1 MFAPVVLL
9 MKLILLRPA
18 QMLIGSHLFL
28 APRVFLRKL
37 LLLGHSQV
45 LMRKHVLLA
54 LWVLLRKLLL
64 LGPAQ
69 KLVRPHVLLVPG
81 SFRNVVFWRFVLN
94 QMMERKKNV
103 IGLSQ
108 TTKTFLSGHSK
119 THICHCKP

>member
-1 MFAPVVLL
+1 M
-9 MKLILLRPA
+9 
-18 QMLIGSHLFL
+18 
-28 APRVFLRKL
+28 
-37 LLLGHSQV
+37 

-54 LWVLLRKLLL
+54 LWVLLRELLL

-69 KLVRPHVLLVPG
+69 KLVGPNVLLGPQMLLVPG

-108 TTKTFLSGHSK
+108 TTKNF
-119 THICHCKP
+119 P